1 MINQK
6 SRLLVLYPPFV
17 LALKKTNEE
26 KYSLI
31 GGNIET
37 NETPIESMIR
47 EAKEEAGINLTENDL
62 AFNDKYTEAKQ
73 GVVHE
78 RNYFYLNDINQKFKV
93 NEPEKFESIEWVDF
107 FENKKKFKKLDQK
120 AIVNQFI
127 LME

>member
-17 LALKKTNEE
+17 LALKKTGEE

-37 NETPIESMIR
+37 NETPIESIIR

-127 LME
+127 LMG